1 MIHKSNLRHRQKGFS
16 LLESLLVIVILLIV
30 LGVATDG
37 LVQIQKRSSADQG
50 KLDVNQMS
58 RQFMDQITNDL
69 HQAGFP
75 SAYMYT
81 TAYAAANPNQVAV
94 GMVSLTA
101 NTAEFE
107 GDVDGSGTVSHVYL
121 ELLGTD
127 GKPIAA
133 GNGLCPCTLQR
144 GVLAKSQVG
153 TGAVPYYTEVNN
165 VLNTDIFSAD
175 DHSGTLV
182 AFPITDFTNVRVI
195 RLKVN
200 LRSPVPEVDGTF
212 PTITMQSAAKI
223 MNLKLN

>member
-1 MIHKSNLRHRQKGFS
+1 M
-16 LLESLLVIVILLIV
+16 ESMLVIVILLIV
-30 LGVATDG
+30 LGIATSG
-37 LVQIQKRSSADQG
+37 LIQMQRRSAADQG
-50 KLDVNQMS
+50 KMDTNQMA
-58 RQFMDQITNDL
+58 RQFMDQVTNDL
-69 HQAGFP
+69 HQTGYP
-75 SAYMYT
+75 SAYMFVPT
-81 TAYAAANPNQVAV
+81 PTPSPSPTPNNSVAV
-94 GMVSLTA
+94 GFIALTA

-107 GDVDGSGTVSHVYL
+107 ADVDGSGTVSHVYL

-127 GKPIAA
+127 NKPIAT

-144 GVLAKSQVG
+144 GVLAKSAVG

-175 DHSGTLV
+175 DHSGTIV
-182 AFPITDFTNVRVI
+182 AFPITDFTNIRVV

-200 LRSPVPEVDGTF
+200 LKSTVPEVDGTY